1 MANINIPIY
10 DVVIDDEH
18 IGLTAVSFV
27 DEPAI
32 MENFVAFSAEEK
44 MIWMSSHEKREI
56 VSPILIPNQLILRK
70 HEDGT
75 PYYMRWSEK
84 TIENAAKKFIT
95 NRFWNNVTIM
105 HPTFYDKDMEYS
117 DSLEKD
123 VYLLRMWIVDDPK
136 KDDINTKYGF
146 KGLPK
151 GTLCVHYKVHNRS
164 LWNRIRS
171 GELRGLSI
179 EAFTNIVKSDDNNVN
194 LNINMSKLDISRKE
208 FGLFEKFIA
217 FMNSVS
223 EDADTIAKLAKKDV
237 TDSADI
243 KMKYYID
250 NEHFIEVDGEGFC
263 RDEEYNIMKEGKY
276 EVEDG
281 NFVLIDGDGKFVGTE
296 KNEHLAKIDD
306 EEAPIEAVIAETKAK
321 EEEDDEEKT
330 DDVEGEDG
338 GEGCDAPLEDDT
350 EDGGETKEVG
360 EETPTEDATEPIEE
374 PTEEIPSEE
383 PVEEVPTEEPTEEPT
398 IDELPSTLVPF
409 EIDGMEYLLPQ
420 EVVDYIMGLMGK
432 NDKMVTEIAMMKDNI
447 PSTSP
452 IPSVIMQ
459 SDGEVSGLSD
469 AIRKLNYR
477 R

>member
-1 MANINIPIY
+1 MANVNIPIY

-32 MENFVAFSAEEK
+32 MEDFVAFSAEEK

-70 HEDGT
+70 HDDGT

-84 TIENAAKKFIT
+84 AIHNAAAKYLA
-95 NRFWNNVTIM
+95 NGFWNNVTIM
-105 HPTFYDKDMEYS
+105 HPTFYNKDMEYK

-123 VYLLRMWIVDDPK
+123 VYLLRMWIVEDPDR
-136 KDDINTKYGF
+136 DDINTKYGF

-151 GTLCVHYKVHNRS
+151 GTLCVHYKVHNRG
-164 LWNRIRS
+164 LWNRIKS

-179 EAFTNIVKSDDNNVN
+179 EAFTNVVKSEDNNVN
-194 LNINMSKLDISRKE
+194 LNLNMSKLDISRKE
-208 FGLFEKFIA
+208 LGLFQKFIA

-223 EDADTIAKLAKKDV
+223 DDANTIADLAKKDS
-237 TDSADI
+237 TDSAEI

-276 EVEDG
+276 ELEDG
-281 NFVLIDGDGKFVGTE
+281 NFVLIDGEGKFIGTE
-296 KNEHLAKIDD
+296 ENKHVKDTTSA
-306 EEAPIEAVIAETKAK
+306 EAPIEAVIAEAK
-321 EEEDDEEKT
+321 EKDEEDEEKT
-330 DDVEGEDG
+330 DGIEGEDG
-338 GEGCDAPLEDDT
+338 GEGCDTPAENDT
-350 EDGGETKEVG
+350 EDGGESEETG
-360 EETPTEDATEPIEE
+360 EEAPAEVEPVEE
-374 PTEEIPSEE
+374 PTEEVPVEE
-383 PVEEVPTEEPTEEPT
+383 PTEEVPTEEPS

-409 EIDGMEYLLPQ
+409 AIDGIEYLLPQ
-420 EVVDYIMGLMGK
+420 EVVDYIMGLMGD
-432 NDKMVTEIAMMKDNI
+432 NDKMVSEIALMKDSI
-447 PSTSP
+447 PSAKP

-459 SDGEVSGLSD
+459 TENEETQGLAN
-469 AIRKLNYR
+469 AIRLLNYKR
-477 R
+477 H